1 MGAYDA
7 RAGKGATRPPARELI
22 RHRVDDVPPAA
33 TRWSRNSGA
42 PTAASAA
49 RPRRRP
55 RRRRTSSTSSQ
66 QHWNAASSSSVK
78 SLPDIVVQGGHIIK
92 ATELFCTN
100 WDKDK
105 ENNKQL
111 DLIPPL
117 MPCEYAAIDKY
128 VLDEKRVN
136 KLKQKYRDDI
146 NNHQYK
152 NGVLSLNKLL
162 RNKSKNFILI
172 NY

>member
-1 MGAYDA
+1 MTPDEQNVVN
-7 RAGKGATRPPARELI
+7 RIP
-22 RHRVDDVPPAA
+22 
-33 TRWSRNSGA
+33 
-42 PTAASAA
+42 
-49 RPRRRP
+49 
-55 RRRRTSSTSSQ
+55 
-66 QHWNAASSSSVK
+66 K

-136 KLKQKYRDDI
+136 KLKQKYRNDI

-152 NGVLSLNKLL
+152 NAKYFTIDFSSFDLD
-162 RNKSKNFILI
+162 IL
-172 NY
+172 